1 MSYQVLA
8 RKWRPRSFREMIGQT
23 HVLKALINALDNQRL
38 HHAYL
43 FTGTRGVGKTTIA
56 RIIAK
61 CVNCEIGI
69 TSTPCG
75 TCSVCREIDEG
86 RFVDL
91 IEIDAASRTKV
102 EDTRE
107 LLDNVQYAPSRGRFK
122 VYLIDEVHMLSSHS
136 FNALLKT
143 LEEPPPYVKFILA
156 TTDPQKLPA
165 TILSRC
171 LQFSLKNMTP
181 ERVVEHLTHVLGVEN
196 VPFEDDALWL
206 LGRAADGSMRD
217 AMSLTDQAIAF
228 GEGKVLA
235 ADVRAMLGTLDHGQV
250 YGVLQ
255 ALLEGDARGL
265 LEAVRHLA
273 EQGPDWNGVLAEML
287 NVLHRVAV
295 AQALPEAVDNGQGD
309 RDRVLAVAQALP
321 AEDVQFYYQMG
332 LIGRRDLPLAPDP
345 RSGFEM
351 VLLRMLAF
359 RPAGGGEAPPQTLKP
374 LGISQATVDSS
385 QGVAAPIAA
394 PVPQATSMAGAAVP
408 AAGPVAGGNAPA
420 SASAATV
427 QAPVTPAQREEAPVA
442 NPAVGDN
449 APVPAPAS
457 AATAQVPVA
466 AAQRQAAP
474 AASTMTAVDNS
485 VPAPAPTS
493 SAPVPAAVSQ
503 REVAAAASPV
513 ASTDSPAT
521 RAAPAPSPAAVDDP
535 SLPWNSSAAPLQNE
549 PEAYDEPLLET
560 EAEQPMLTPM
570 PAPTPACVVPPA
582 PEREE
587 APEDEGDAIDS
598 AAPHLQ
604 AIPDD
609 FGPAGMDRDD
619 EPPLDEDYYPADI
632 DASGYSF
639 LDDLASAT
647 PEPVAAPEP
656 LPASQPASGL
666 ALQWLELFPKLPISG
681 LTASIAAN
689 CSLIAVRGDEWLLH
703 LDPAQSAL
711 FNATQQRRLNDA
723 LNQYHGRTIGLKI
736 ELVRPE
742 QETPAQASSRRRVER
757 QHDAEASIQAD
768 PFIQQMMQKFGAT
781 VRNDTIEPVDVPV
794 SQNG

>member
-8 RKWRPRSFREMIGQT
+8 RKWRPRSFREMVGQT

-61 CVNCEIGI
+61 CLNCETGI

-122 VYLIDEVHMLSSHS
+122 VYLIDEVHMLSTHS

-171 LQFSLKNMTP
+171 LQFSLKNMSP
-181 ERVVEHLTHVLGVEN
+181 ERVVEHLTHVLGAEN
-196 VPFEDDALWL
+196 VPFEEDALWL

-255 ALLEGDARGL
+255 ALLEGDARAL
-265 LEAVRHLA
+265 LEAVRALA
-273 EQGPDWNGVLAEML
+273 EQGPDWNGVLSEML
-287 NVLHRVAV
+287 NVLHRVAI

-309 RDRVLAVAQALP
+309 REKVLALAAALP

-345 RSGFEM
+345 RGGFEM

-359 RPAGGGEAPPQTLKP
+359 RPADTDDAPKPVLKP
-374 LGISQATVDSS
+374 VGISQATAD
-385 QGVAAPIAA
+385 
-394 PVPQATSMAGAAVP
+394 P
-408 AAGPVAGGNAPA
+408 ARPVAT
-420 SASAATV
+420 ATV
-427 QAPVTPAQREEAPVA
+427 VA
-442 NPAVGDN
+442 EPSV
-449 APVPAPAS
+449 
-457 AATAQVPVA
+457 VA
-466 AAQRQAAP
+466 AAPEPVAPPAPVVDQAP
-474 AASTMTAVDNS
+474 AAE
-485 VPAPAPTS
+485 P
-493 SAPVPAAVSQ
+493 
-503 REVAAAASPV
+503 VAAAASAVAPEAVPAIEPEPV
-513 ASTDSPAT
+513 HAVAGPETVVDLPWEEPSPT
-521 RAAPAPSPAAVDDP
+521 VAPSAPVIPAVVAQPPDDQP
-535 SLPWNSSAAPLQNE
+535 D
-549 PEAYDEPLLET
+549 YDEP
-560 EAEQPMLTPM
+560 PFDP
-570 PAPTPACVVPPA
+570 
-582 PEREE
+582 
-587 APEDEGDAIDS
+587 S
-598 AAPHLQ
+598 AYASV
-604 AIPDD
+604 
-609 FGPAGMDRDD
+609 GMERDD
-619 EPPLDEDYYPADI
+619 DGADDDYYVPQADPTGFSYLDELAEHIQEDAPA
-632 DASGYSF
+632 
-639 LDDLASAT
+639 
-647 PEPVAAPEP
+647 AAPEP
-656 LPASQPASGL
+656 LPAAQPATGL
-666 ALQWLELFPKLPISG
+666 ALQWLELFPQLPVSG
-681 LTASIAAN
+681 MTGNIAAN
-689 CSLIAVRGDEWLLH
+689 CTLISADGDDWLLH
-703 LDPAQSAL
+703 LDPGQGAL
-711 FNATQQRRLNDA
+711 FNSTQQRRLNEA
-723 LNQYHGRTIGLKI
+723 LNQHLGRTLRLQI
-736 ELVRPE
+736 ELIRPE
-742 QETPAQASSRRRVER
+742 QETPAQAAARKRAER
-757 QHDAEASIQAD
+757 QHDAELSIEQD
-768 PFIQQMMQKFGAT
+768 PLIQQMIKQFGAR
-781 VRNDTIEPVDVPV
+781 VRHDTIEPVDAALATPG
-794 SQNG
+794 Q

>member
-8 RKWRPRSFREMIGQT
+8 RKWRPRSFREMVGQT
-23 HVLKALINALDNQRL
+23 HVLKALINALDSQRL

-61 CVNCEIGI
+61 CLNCETGI

-75 TCSVCREIDEG
+75 VCSVCKEIDEG

-228 GEGKVLA
+228 GEGKVMA

-250 YGVLQ
+250 FDVLT
-255 ALLEGDARGL
+255 ALLEGDARGV

-273 EQGPDWNGVLAEML
+273 EQGPDWNGVLSEIL
-287 NVLHRVAV
+287 NVLHRVAI
-295 AQALPEAVDNGQGD
+295 AQALPEGVDNGHGD
-309 RDRVLAVAQALP
+309 RDRVLALAQALP

-345 RSGFEM
+345 RGGFEM

-359 RPAGGGEAPPQTLKP
+359 RPADSENAPRQPLKP
-374 LGISQATVDSS
+374 VGISQATADSQRAVADATPVASVPS
-385 QGVAAPIAA
+385 QPPVMAAPDPAFEATVPAPEPAPVKAA
-394 PVPQATSMAGAAVP
+394 PVKPEPEQAQPAPP
-408 AAGPVAGGNAPA
+408 AAAEEIDLPWNEPKTPVADVIPEPVAEPA
-420 SASAATV
+420 
-427 QAPVTPAQREEAPVA
+427 EAPVA
-442 NPAVGDN
+442 D
-449 APVPAPAS
+449 PVLETLGEQPDLTPMPTPAPAS
-457 AATAQVPVA
+457 PVPDAPQVEEQQAQEQPAEEPQPVA
-466 AAQRQAAP
+466 EQA
-474 AASTMTAVDNS
+474 V
-485 VPAPAPTS
+485 
-493 SAPVPAAVSQ
+493 
-503 REVAAAASPV
+503 
-513 ASTDSPAT
+513 
-521 RAAPAPSPAAVDDP
+521 
-535 SLPWNSSAAPLQNE
+535 
-549 PEAYDEPLLET
+549 
-560 EAEQPMLTPM
+560 
-570 PAPTPACVVPPA
+570 TPAML
-582 PEREE
+582 E
-587 APEDEGDAIDS
+587 
-598 AAPHLQ
+598 
-604 AIPDD
+604 AIPDAAYLSA
-609 FGPAGMDRDD
+609 PMDRDD
-619 EPPLDEDYYPADI
+619 EPPPDDDYVEPDVDIDPASYAYLDELAHESVG
-632 DASGYSF
+632 DAEPVE
-639 LDDLASAT
+639 
-647 PEPVAAPEP
+647 PEPTPAAM
-656 LPASQPASGL
+656 PATGL
-666 ALQWLELFPKLPISG
+666 ALEWLEMFPGLPISG
-681 LTASIAAN
+681 MTGSIAAN
-689 CSLIAVRGDEWLLH
+689 CTLMGKEGDHWLLH
-703 LDPAQSAL
+703 LDPAHSAL
-711 FNATQQRRLNDA
+711 FNSTQQRRLNDA
-723 LNQYHGRTIGLKI
+723 LNQFTGRTINLSI
-736 ELVRPE
+736 ELIKPE
-742 QETPAQASSRRRVER
+742 QETPAQAASRLRAQR
-757 QHDAEASIQAD
+757 QRQAEASIHAD
-768 PFIQQMMQKFGAT
+768 PFIQQMLQQFGAMI
-781 VRNDTIEPVDVPV
+781 REDTIKPVDAPAA
-794 SQNG
+794 QTQ

>member
-8 RKWRPRSFREMIGQT
+8 RKWRPRSFREMVGQT
-23 HVLKALINALDNQRL
+23 HVLKALINALDSQRL

-61 CVNCEIGI
+61 CLNCETGI
-69 TSTPCG
+69 TSSPCG
-75 TCSVCREIDEG
+75 ECSVCREIDEG

-181 ERVVEHLTHVLGVEN
+181 ERVVEHLTHVLTAEN

-235 ADVRAMLGTLDHGQV
+235 TDVRAMLGTLDHGQV
-250 YGVLQ
+250 YDVLHS
-255 ALLEGDARGL
+255 LIEGDAKAL

-273 EQGPDWNGVLAEML
+273 EQGPDWNGVLSEIL
-287 NVLHRVAV
+287 NVLHRVAI
-295 AQALPEAVDNGQGD
+295 AQALPEGVDNGHGD
-309 RDRVLAVAQALP
+309 RDRVLALAQALP

-345 RSGFEM
+345 RGGFEM

-359 RPAGGGEAPPQTLKP
+359 RPADTADAPRQPLKP
-374 LGISQATVDSS
+374 VGISQATVDS
-385 QGVAAPIAA
+385 
-394 PVPQATSMAGAAVP
+394 
-408 AAGPVAGGNAPA
+408 
-420 SASAATV
+420 
-427 QAPVTPAQREEAPVA
+427 A
-442 NPAVGDN
+442 N
-449 APVPAPAS
+449 S
-457 AATAQVPVA
+457 VA
-466 AAQRQAAP
+466 AAPKPAPVVAAAVAPTP
-474 AASTMTAVDNS
+474 AVA
-485 VPAPAPTS
+485 PAPAP
-493 SAPVPAAVSQ
+493 APV
-503 REVAAAASPV
+503 
-513 ASTDSPAT
+513 
-521 RAAPAPSPAAVDDP
+521 AAPAPAPAPAPEPAPVAPVAAPEPEPAPLVAEEVVD
-535 SLPWNSSAAPLQNE
+535 LPWNDPVE
-549 PEAYDEPLLET
+549 PEADPEPAQQPAVEPVLET
-560 EAEQPMLTPM
+560 TAEQPELPPM
-570 PAPTPACVVPPA
+570 PLPTPDSVVP
-582 PEREE
+582 E
-587 APEDEGDAIDS
+587 APEWA
-598 AAPHLQ
+598 AAP
-604 AIPDD
+604 IPEPSVADVD
-609 FGPAGMDRDD
+609 AATPGMDLDD
-619 EPPLDEDYYPADI
+619 EPPLDEDYIEPDI
-632 DASGYSF
+632 DSAYSY
-639 LDDLASAT
+639 LDELASEHAA
-647 PEPVAAPEP
+647 EPAPEP
-656 LPASQPASGL
+656 EPEPAAAPATGL

-681 LTASIAAN
+681 MTGSIAAN
-689 CSLIAVRGDEWLLH
+689 CTLIAVDGDHWLMH
-703 LDPAQSAL
+703 LDPAHSAL

-723 LNQYHGRTIGLKI
+723 LNQFHGRTLSLTI
-736 ELVRPE
+736 ELIKPE
-742 QETPAQASSRRRVER
+742 QETPAQAASRRRANR
-757 QHDAEASIQAD
+757 QREAEESIHGD
-768 PFIQQMMQKFGAT
+768 PFIQQMVQQFGAV
-781 VRNDTIEPVDVPV
+781 VRHDTIEPVDALVT
-794 SQNG
+794 QG

>member
-8 RKWRPRSFREMIGQT
+8 RKWRPRSFREMVGQT

-61 CVNCEIGI
+61 CLNCETGI

-181 ERVVEHLTHVLGVEN
+181 ERVVEHLSHVLGAEN

-255 ALLEGDARGL
+255 ALLEGDARAL

-273 EQGPDWNGVLAEML
+273 EQGPDWSGVLAEML
-287 NVLHRVAV
+287 NVLHRVAI

-309 RDRVLAVAQALP
+309 RDRVLALAQALP

-332 LIGRRDLPLAPDP
+332 LIGRRDLPLAPEP

-359 RPAGGGEAPPQTLKP
+359 RPADTDDAPTPVLKP
-374 LGISQATVDSS
+374 VGISQATADSATA
-385 QGVAAPIAA
+385 VAAPGVVAPAVTPIAVVEAA
-394 PVPQATSMAGAAVP
+394 PIVAQPLPVAEPVPEPEPEPEPEPAAVD
-408 AAGPVAGGNAPA
+408 
-420 SASAATV
+420 T
-427 QAPVTPAQREEAPVA
+427 EEAAPEPVIDLPW
-442 NPAVGDN
+442 NDAVPVEPD
-449 APVPAPAS
+449 AAAEPIIETPQPEPVPAPA
-457 AATAQVPVA
+457 Q
-466 AAQRQAAP
+466 P
-474 AASTMTAVDNS
+474 AAR
-485 VPAPAPTS
+485 
-493 SAPVPAAVSQ
+493 Q
-503 REVAAAASPV
+503 
-513 ASTDSPAT
+513 
-521 RAAPAPSPAAVDDP
+521 
-535 SLPWNSSAAPLQNE
+535 
-549 PEAYDEPLLET
+549 DEPPLN
-560 EAEQPMLTPM
+560 
-570 PAPTPACVVPPA
+570 
-582 PEREE
+582 
-587 APEDEGDAIDS
+587 DHIGYS
-598 AAPHLQ
+598 
-604 AIPDD
+604 
-609 FGPAGMDRDD
+609 PAGMDRDD
-619 EPPLDEDYYPADI
+619 EPPLDEDYYEPEMDPA
-632 DASGYSF
+632 SYSY
-639 LDDLASAT
+639 LDELAIEHVHEDTSA
-647 PEPVAAPEP
+647 VAPEP
-656 LPASQPASGL
+656 LPAAMPATGL
-666 ALQWLELFPKLPISG
+666 ALQWLELFPQLPISG
-681 LTASIAAN
+681 MTGSIAAN
-689 CSLIAVRGDEWLLH
+689 CTLIAAEGDDWLLH
-703 LDPAQSAL
+703 LDPAHSAL

-723 LNQYHGRTIGLKI
+723 LNQHFGRALKLSI
-736 ELVRPE
+736 ELIRPE
-742 QETPAQASSRRRVER
+742 QETPAQAAARKRAER
-757 QHDAEASIQAD
+757 QGEAEASIDAD
-768 PFIQQMMQKFGAT
+768 PLIQQMIKQFGAM
-781 VRNDTIEPVDVPV
+781 VRHDTIEPVDAPV
-794 SQNG
+794 TQGE

>member
-8 RKWRPRSFREMIGQT
+8 RKWRPRSFREMVGQT
-23 HVLKALINALDNQRL
+23 HVLKALINALDSQRL

-61 CVNCEIGI
+61 CLNCETGI

-75 TCSVCREIDEG
+75 VCSVCKEIDEG

-228 GEGKVLA
+228 GEGKVMA

-250 YGVLQ
+250 FDVLT
-255 ALLEGDARGL
+255 ALLEGDARGV

-273 EQGPDWNGVLAEML
+273 EQGPDWNGVLSEIL
-287 NVLHRVAV
+287 NVLHRVAI
-295 AQALPEAVDNGQGD
+295 AQALPEGVDNGHGD
-309 RDRVLAVAQALP
+309 RDRVLALAQALP

-345 RSGFEM
+345 RGGFEM

-359 RPAGGGEAPPQTLKP
+359 RPADSENAPRQPLKP
-374 LGISQATVDSS
+374 VGISQATVDSRNEVADATPVAS
-385 QGVAAPIAA
+385 VASRPPVMAAPDPAFEATVPAPEPA
-394 PVPQATSMAGAAVP
+394 PVNVAPVKSEPEQAQP
-408 AAGPVAGGNAPA
+408 APPAPAEEVDLPWNEPKTPVAE
-420 SASAATV
+420 AT
-427 QAPVTPAQREEAPVA
+427 PEPVA
-442 NPAVGDN
+442 QPAEV
-449 APVPAPAS
+449 PVAEPVLETLGEQPDLTPMPTPAPAS
-457 AATAQVPVA
+457 PVPDAPQVEEQQAQDQPAEEPQPVA
-466 AAQRQAAP
+466 GQA
-474 AASTMTAVDNS
+474 V
-485 VPAPAPTS
+485 
-493 SAPVPAAVSQ
+493 
-503 REVAAAASPV
+503 
-513 ASTDSPAT
+513 
-521 RAAPAPSPAAVDDP
+521 
-535 SLPWNSSAAPLQNE
+535 
-549 PEAYDEPLLET
+549 
-560 EAEQPMLTPM
+560 
-570 PAPTPACVVPPA
+570 TPAML
-582 PEREE
+582 E
-587 APEDEGDAIDS
+587 
-598 AAPHLQ
+598 
-604 AIPDD
+604 AIPDAAYLSA
-609 FGPAGMDRDD
+609 PMDRDD
-619 EPPLDEDYYPADI
+619 EPPPDDDYVEPDVDIDPASYAYLDELAHESVG
-632 DASGYSF
+632 DAEPVE
-639 LDDLASAT
+639 
-647 PEPVAAPEP
+647 PEPTPAAM
-656 LPASQPASGL
+656 PATGL
-666 ALQWLELFPKLPISG
+666 ALEWLEMFPGLPISG
-681 LTASIAAN
+681 MTGSIAAN
-689 CSLIAVRGDEWLLH
+689 CTLMGKEGDDWLLH
-703 LDPAQSAL
+703 LDPAHSAL

-723 LNQYHGRTIGLKI
+723 LNQFMGRTINLSI
-736 ELVRPE
+736 ELIKPE
-742 QETPAQASSRRRVER
+742 QETPAQAASRLRAER
-757 QHDAEASIQAD
+757 QRQAEASIHAD
-768 PFIQQMMQKFGAT
+768 PFIQQMLQQFGAMI
-781 VRNDTIEPVDVPV
+781 REDTIKPVDAPAA
-794 SQNG
+794 QAQ

>member
-8 RKWRPRSFREMIGQT
+8 RKWRPRSFREMVGQT
-23 HVLKALINALDNQRL
+23 HVLKALINALDSQRL

-61 CVNCEIGI
+61 CLNCETGI
-69 TSTPCG
+69 TSSPCG
-75 TCSVCREIDEG
+75 ECSVCREIDEG

-181 ERVVEHLTHVLGVEN
+181 ERVVEHLTHVLTAEN

-235 ADVRAMLGTLDHGQV
+235 TDVRAMLGTLDHGQV
-250 YGVLQ
+250 YDVLH
-255 ALLEGDARGL
+255 ALIEGDAKAL

-273 EQGPDWNGVLAEML
+273 EQGPDWNGVLSEIL
-287 NVLHRVAV
+287 NVLHRVAI
-295 AQALPEAVDNGQGD
+295 AQALPEGVDNGHGD
-309 RDRVLAVAQALP
+309 RDRVLALAQALP

-345 RSGFEM
+345 RGGFEM

-359 RPAGGGEAPPQTLKP
+359 RPADTADAPRQPLKP
-374 LGISQATVDSS
+374 VGISQATVDSANS
-385 QGVAAPIAA
+385 VAAASKPAPVVAAAVAPTPTPAPTLVVAPVPVAEPVVAAEPQPAPEPEPEPVAVEAVVDLPWNDPVEPEPEPAQQPAVEPVLEIAAEQPELPPMPLPTPDSVVPDAPEWAAAPI
-394 PVPQATSMAGAAVP
+394 PEPS
-408 AAGPVAGGNAPA
+408 VADVD
-420 SASAATV
+420 AAT
-427 QAPVTPAQREEAPVA
+427 P
-442 NPAVGDN
+442 
-449 APVPAPAS
+449 
-457 AATAQVPVA
+457 
-466 AAQRQAAP
+466 
-474 AASTMTAVDNS
+474 
-485 VPAPAPTS
+485 
-493 SAPVPAAVSQ
+493 
-503 REVAAAASPV
+503 
-513 ASTDSPAT
+513 
-521 RAAPAPSPAAVDDP
+521 
-535 SLPWNSSAAPLQNE
+535 
-549 PEAYDEPLLET
+549 
-560 EAEQPMLTPM
+560 
-570 PAPTPACVVPPA
+570 
-582 PEREE
+582 
-587 APEDEGDAIDS
+587 
-598 AAPHLQ
+598 
-604 AIPDD
+604 
-609 FGPAGMDRDD
+609 GMDMDD
-619 EPPLDEDYYPADI
+619 EPPLDEDYIEPDMDSA
-632 DASGYSF
+632 YSY
-639 LDDLASAT
+639 LDELASEHAA
-647 PEPVAAPEP
+647 EPAPEP
-656 LPASQPASGL
+656 EPEPAAAPATGL

-681 LTASIAAN
+681 MTGSIAAN
-689 CSLIAVRGDEWLLH
+689 CTLIAVDGDHWLMH
-703 LDPAQSAL
+703 LDPAHSAL

-723 LNQYHGRTIGLKI
+723 LNQFHGRTLSLTI
-736 ELVRPE
+736 ELIKPE
-742 QETPAQASSRRRVER
+742 QETPAQAASRRRANR
-757 QHDAEASIQAD
+757 QREAEESIHGD
-768 PFIQQMMQKFGAT
+768 PFIQQMVQQFGAV
-781 VRNDTIEPVDVPV
+781 VRHDTIEPVDALVA
-794 SQNG
+794 QG